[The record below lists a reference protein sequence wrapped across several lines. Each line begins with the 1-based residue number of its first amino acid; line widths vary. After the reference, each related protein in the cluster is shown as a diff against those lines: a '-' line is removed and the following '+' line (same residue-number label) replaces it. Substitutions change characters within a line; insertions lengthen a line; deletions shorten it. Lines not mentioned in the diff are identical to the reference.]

1 MAMQDHT
8 ADPRVTPAQDPS
20 PVQSVL
26 DHAHRLLRKEL
37 DLFKAEISARVGK
50 AATAVVLIAIGAVL
64 AFVGLD
70 VVAAAAITALVAA
83 GLEGWVASVIV
94 AVVTFVL
101 AAILVMSGIKTLKN
115 ISFIPHETID
125 TLGRDARVLK
135 ESLKK

>member
-1 MAMQDHT
+1 
-8 ADPRVTPAQDPS
+8 
-20 PVQSVL
+20 
-26 DHAHRLLRKEL
+26 
-37 DLFKAEISARVGK
+37 
-50 AATAVVLIAIGAVL
+50 
-64 AFVGLD
+64 
-70 VVAAAAITALVAA
+70 
-83 GLEGWVASVIV
+83 VASVIV